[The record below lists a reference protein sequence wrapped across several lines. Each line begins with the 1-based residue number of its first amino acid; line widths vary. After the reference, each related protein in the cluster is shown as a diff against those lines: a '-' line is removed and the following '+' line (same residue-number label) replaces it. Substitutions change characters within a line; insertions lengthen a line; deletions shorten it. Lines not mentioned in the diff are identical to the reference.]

1 MFEVVNKGCRINFNE
16 RETLQHNNIIPSFV
30 RYKNIIIYIHNKI
43 FTIFLNYIL
52 PPILLTNITLVTY
65 LLSIT

>member
-1 MFEVVNKGCRINFNE
+1 MFEVVNKGCWINFNE
-16 RETLQHNNIIPSFV
+16 RETLQHNNIITSFV